1 MKVYQQFAF
10 PIAYIF
16 VDGIIPSSWGNSWH
30 KTARA
35 VAKPAILSPLN
46 AAPIA
51 KPSVRLCM
59 PSPMITIH
67 VTEPKVSLCW
77 SMLSWLCWWFMGTR
91 SASIVTAISG
101 SEKNG
106 LHWSVSC
113 IITLMC
119 LYRLNFIRPEVL
131 VMVSMHFMV
140 YGMWHAVV
148 PLTGTASIEDITSW
162 MFRNFL

>member
-16 VDGIIPSSWGNSWH
+16 VGGIIPSSWGSSWH
-30 KTARA
+30 NTARA
-35 VAKPAILSPLN
+35 VAKPATLSPLN

-77 SMLSWLCWWFMGTR
+77 CTLSWLCWWFMGTR
-91 SASIVTAISG
+91 SASSVTTISG

-106 LHWSVSC
+106 LRWNVSH
-113 IITLMC
+113 IITMMFVWVKIYQIWSSRDDEYTFYGLMGSDT
-119 LYRLNFIRPEVL
+119 L
-131 VMVSMHFMV
+131 
-140 YGMWHAVV
+140 
-148 PLTGTASIEDITSW
+148 
-162 MFRNFL
+162 